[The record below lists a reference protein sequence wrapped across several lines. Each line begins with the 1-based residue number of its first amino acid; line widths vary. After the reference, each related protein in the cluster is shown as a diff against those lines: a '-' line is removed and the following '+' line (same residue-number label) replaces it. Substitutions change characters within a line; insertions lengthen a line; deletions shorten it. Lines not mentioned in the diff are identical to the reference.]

1 MKEKSSNYVKSEG
14 RICEEAPRPFTSK
27 QKIEEIFS
35 ALQSAKK
42 PLFIIGK
49 GAAYANAEKELN
61 QLMNDLKLPFL
72 PTPSKNVY

>member
-1 MKEKSSNYVKSEG
+1 MDYVSSEG
-14 RICEEAPRPFTSK
+14 RLCEEAPRPYTSK
-27 QKIEEIFS
+27 QKIEEIFV

-61 QLMNDLKLPFL
+61 QLIGDLKLPFL
-72 PTPSKNVY
+72 PTPSIKFLFKF

>member
-1 MKEKSSNYVKSEG
+1 M
-14 RICEEAPRPFTSK
+14 
-27 QKIEEIFS
+27 

-61 QLMNDLKLPFL
+61 QLIGDLKLPFL
-72 PTPSKNVY
+72 PTPSIKFLFKF